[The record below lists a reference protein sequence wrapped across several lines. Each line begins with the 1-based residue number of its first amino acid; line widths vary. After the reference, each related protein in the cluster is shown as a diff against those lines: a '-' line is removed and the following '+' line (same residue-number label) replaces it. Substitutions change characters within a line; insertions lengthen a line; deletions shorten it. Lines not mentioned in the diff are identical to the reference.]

1 MASNTSITNLP
12 LQAQQGIL
20 SYLEHCRSHF
30 QTYYSIRAAL
40 ENIDRVYYRELDWTK
55 DSQRAKLA
63 NRLGDAAKFQDV
75 VVPIVMPQVEAFVT
89 YQTSVFLTGTPI
101 FGVVSSPKY
110 EDAAM
115 QLETVIQDQATKG
128 AWTAELVKFFRD
140 QGKYNLGA
148 VELSW
153 DKVVTPTFETDITF
167 SAKEAKPKNV
177 IWEGNKLKRMDLY
190 NTFWDT
196 SVAPSDVA
204 KYGEY
209 AGYNEL
215 ISRTHLKQDIA
226 ALDEVIVGNVKAA
239 FDSGTP
245 LQYFYTP
252 QINPDTLVNLSQLT
266 GDSDWF
272 AWAGVSNGRSDIAYK
287 SKYIRTILYVR
298 LLPSEFGIKVPQPNT
313 PQVWKFIIVNFS
325 VIIYAERQTNA
336 HDLIPMLF
344 ACPND
349 DGIKYQ
355 SKGIAANT
363 QPMQHLASS
372 FMNATVASKRRAISD
387 RGIYNPLYIAKE
399 DINNTN
405 PAAKIAC
412 KPTAYAGVS
421 LAEMYHQIPY
431 SDDQTP
437 GNMQAINTLMSFA
450 DTISGQNK
458 AQQGQ
463 FVKGNKT
470 LHEYDDVMGNANGRS
485 QLAAIVN
492 EAVFFTPAK
501 SVIVTNIMQ
510 YQGKDTIFHE
520 HEKQDVEID
529 PVALRTAIVKMKV
542 SDGMIPS
549 DKIINA
555 SAWQTAMQVIGSSPQ
570 IGAAYNIAPMFS
582 YLMKTQGAE
591 IKDFEKSQEQQQ
603 YEQATSQW
611 QQTVIQ
617 LAKDNPEIKPE
628 QFPPQPKPADY
639 GIGQD
644 GQPVN
649 AAKRAEQESNES
661 IIQRILEADQAG
673 GTAAAEAQEP
683 KGEA

>member
-12 LQAQQGIL
+12 VQAQQGIL

-40 ENIDRVYYRELDWTK
+40 ENIDRTYYRELDWTK
-55 DSQRAKLA
+55 DHQRAKLA
-63 NRLGDAAKFQDV
+63 NRVGDAAKFQDV
-75 VVPIVMPQVEAFVT
+75 TVPIVMPQVEAYVT
-89 YQTSVFLTGTPI
+89 YQTSVFLTGNPI

-110 EDAAM
+110 QDAAM
-115 QLETVIQDQATKG
+115 QLETVIQEQATKG
-128 AWTAELVKFFRD
+128 AWTAELIKFFRD

-148 VELSW
+148 VEISW
-153 DKVVTPTFETDITF
+153 DKITTPVFETDSNF
-167 SAKEAKPKNV
+167 STTQAKPKNV
-177 IWEGNKLKRMDLY
+177 IWEGNRLKRMDLY

-196 SVAPSDVA
+196 SVHPSDVA
-204 KYGEY
+204 RFGEY

-226 ALDEVIVGNVKAA
+226 ALDDVMVGNVKAG

-266 GDSDWF
+266 GDADWF

-287 SKYIRTILYVR
+287 SKYIKTTLYVR

-313 PQVWKFIIVNFS
+313 PQVWKFIIVNFTS
-325 VIIYAERQTNA
+325 IIYAERQTNA
-336 HDLIPMLF
+336 HEMLPILF

-355 SKGIAANT
+355 SKGVGANA
-363 QPMQHLASS
+363 QPMQQLASA

-387 RGIYNPLYIAKE
+387 RGIYNPLYISKE

-421 LAEMYHQIPY
+421 LSEMYYPIPY
-431 SDDQTP
+431 NDDQTP
-437 GNMQAINTLMSFA
+437 GNMQAISTLMGFA
-450 DTISGQNK
+450 DIVTGQNK

-470 LHEYDDVMGNANGRS
+470 LHEYEDVMGNANGRS

-492 EAVFFTPAK
+492 EGQFFTPLK
-501 SVIVTNIMQ
+501 NIIVTNIMQ
-510 YQGKDTIFHE
+510 YQGADTIYHE
-520 HEKQDVEID
+520 EKQADVAVD
-529 PVALRTAIVKMKV
+529 PVILRNAILKMKV

-549 DKIINA
+549 DKLIGA
-555 SAWQTAMQVIGSSPQ
+555 DAWQTAMQVIGSSPQ

-582 YLMKTQGAE
+582 YLMKTQGAH
-591 IKDFEKSQEQQQ
+591 IQDFEKSPEQQQ
-603 YEQATSQW
+603 FEQATSQW
-611 QQTVIQ
+611 QQTVMQ

-644 GQPVN
+644 GQPTN
-649 AAKRAEQESNES
+649 AAQKAQQESQES
-661 IIQRILEADQAG
+661 IIQRILEADQQ
-673 GTAAAEAQEP
+673 AAESQEP
-683 KGEA
+683 PTEA